1 MSMEGSIVNIDVPS
15 IRLILTIR
23 LWVCIT
29 SMTRPERSILTAS
42 SHETQVTFRVDR
54 QWYEYQRS
62 RSVERDDESTVIA
75 ANTVIKTI
83 KRARGDLLTTS
94 HQPHKSVLSD
104 MTTLPVY
111 ENSTTFFSIDESDA
125 LPLADT
131 PMYG

>member
-1 MSMEGSIVNIDVPS
+1 MSMEGSTVNIDMPS

-29 SMTRPERSILTAS
+29 SSTRPERSILTAS

-62 RSVERDDESTVIA
+62 RSVGRDD
-75 ANTVIKTI
+75 ANTVTATNRVIKTI

-94 HQPHKSVLSD
+94 HQPHKSVLSG
-104 MTTLPVY
+104 MSTLPVY
-111 ENSTTFFSIDESDA
+111 ENSTTFFSMEGSNA
-125 LPLADT
+125 LPLAHT
-131 PMYG
+131 PRYG